1 MPADSL
7 SVTFAALADP
17 TRRAILARLASGACS
32 VTELAEPF
40 EMSMPAV
47 SKHLRVLERAGL
59 VARGRAAQWRPC
71 QLDAAPLKEVADWA
85 ERYRHVWE
93 GRLNRLDDY
102 LQQLQTSKPPACRA
116 RPQDQ
121 PRRRRMR
128 ATPSAA
134 HSGTFQ
140 VTTPSDTEITLT
152 RLFNAPR
159 DLVWEAMTKPE
170 HVRRWWGCLDERYS
184 VPVCEIDL
192 RVGGKWRFVGRGP
205 EGDIPAFYGEYL
217 EIDRPGRLVYTE
229 IFEPFPDG
237 GSLVTQRLDEE
248 QGKTRLTVTARYD
261 SRETRDMVIGT
272 GMEKGAAISYDR
284 LEDLVQTL
292 QR

>member
-32 VTELAEPF
+32 VTELTEPF

-102 LQQLQTSKPPACRA
+102 LQSCRPSKGE
-116 RPQDQ
+116 DS
-121 PRRRRMR
+121 MR